1 MSTKKDEYGT
11 CWRHNLATI
20 GRDGCLSS
28 CLCVCLSCP
37 HPPGI
42 VCTQS
47 ANGNKSGDA
56 ENLTPAVADRRR
68 QPNRQIRRGKM
79 KTMNGS
85 CGSWHRL
92 MTYQRIKSSVAAKH
106 VHIITET
113 VCVYVRQHCC
123 IEAKSL
129 PLSILCTLC
138 CFHRF
143 ELPTAILKDS
153 TSEIPNKLPY
163 GGHIKLLIT

>member
-113 VCVYVRQHCC
+113 CVRVCP
-123 IEAKSL
+123 S
-129 PLSILCTLC
+129 TLLHWGEISAIVGSMHTML
-138 CFHRF
+138 F
-143 ELPTAILKDS
+143 PSVWTADCDL
-153 TSEIPNKLPY
+153 
-163 GGHIKLLIT
+163 GGFDLRNT